1 MRADSIS
8 VQFNVLG
15 KDLPL
20 RWSDAIALQNAQTD
34 AAARPH
40 P

>member
-1 MRADSIS
+1 MRADSIF

-20 RWSDAIALQNAQTD
+20 RWSDAVALQNAQTD
-34 AAARPH
+34 TAARPH